1 MLMTCDMGNR
11 VTLKDGATQA
21 TQLCVLGVLEGIAFE
36 SFEFNA
42 NGIIVAIISSAV
54 TGNAGMPSTVIATDK
69 LQEFTG
75 AEDEKMRRYLDAPDA
90 LEIRVLVPIKLIGKQ
105 VLYMVSAI
113 LARWQAD
120 RMQHNQVNLRSIWA
134 RAKIWRW
141 ALICQRVPAVH
152 PSGSI
157 AIHVMRT
164 HWRSRCCSVC
174 RC

>member
-1 MLMTCDMGNR
+1 
-11 VTLKDGATQA
+11 
-21 TQLCVLGVLEGIAFE
+21 
-36 SFEFNA
+36 
-42 NGIIVAIISSAV
+42 
-54 TGNAGMPSTVIATDK
+54 MPSTVIATDK

-141 ALICQRVPAVH
+141 ALICQRVPCLTQAAVS
-152 PSGSI
+152 PFTSCGLIGGFAAVRCVDVESGDAI
-157 AIHVMRT
+157 AYLAQA
-164 HWRSRCCSVC
+164 
-174 RC
+174 